1 MSNFPAPKF
10 TNNDKKTDNR
20 QKEIFESEVK
30 DLLKLLGTVQPG
42 ELQYGIQK
50 IMNPR
55 AKLIEGAGLISMKTL
70 TEYQQQIANRKFAND
85 EKKGGDSLSFI
96 KENQLNFN
104 KKSNNEDSIIGR
116 NLISAASFLQTNESH
131 LQNSVPDFSGKKT
144 LATNT
149 GKLLLKSVNTGKV
162 LLNHFEEKNEDKSQ
176 TNVISRTNENFINN
190 ALKYKE
196 SSENMSGLFK
206 SISAIEDKKMET
218 QEMLSNSQNSLFL
231 GVGKSLLTKIDEEYL
246 KILGKSKI

>member
-1 MSNFPAPKF
+1 M
-10 TNNDKKTDNR
+10 
-20 QKEIFESEVK
+20 K

-70 TEYQQQIANRKFAND
+70 TEYGQQIANKKFAYD
-85 EKKGGDSLSFI
+85 EKKGVDSLSFI
-96 KENQLNFN
+96 KENQMNFN
-104 KKSNNEDSIIGR
+104 KKNNNEDSIIGR
-116 NLISAASFLQTNESH
+116 NLISASFLQTNESH
-131 LQNSVPDFSGKKT
+131 FQNSVPDFTGKKT

-149 GKLLLKSVNTGKV
+149 GKIVLKSVNTGKV

-176 TNVISRTNENFINN
+176 INVISKTNENFINN
-190 ALKYKE
+190 AMKYKE
-196 SSENMSGLFK
+196 NSENMSGLFK

-218 QEMLSNSQNSLFL
+218 QEMLSSSQNSLFL

-246 KILGKSKI
+246 KLLGKSKI